1 MATSV
6 RGHMSSVSKK
16 GQPYR
21 RKVLADAVRHNCD
34 VPVLPP
40 GGVSALHG
48 AAWQVLNGTG
58 MLPSGTE
65 GESGHSQALN
75 NSSMNSLCTGSCEE
89 SQEESKESADVAA
102 LSASDFYLL
111 RSTA

>member
-1 MATSV
+1 
-6 RGHMSSVSKK
+6 MSRVSKK
-16 GQPYR
+16 GQPCR
-21 RKVLADAVRHNCD
+21 RKVLADAVRHNYD
-34 VPVLPP
+34 VPMLPP
-40 GGVSALHG
+40 GGMSALHG

-58 MLPSGTE
+58 MLPSGAE
-65 GESGHSQALN
+65 GESVHCQALN

-111 RSTA
+111 TSTA